1 MAKITTTNQ
10 MKNMMMP
17 GIAYPAT
24 VLALATG
31 PSYPA
36 PPDLFGNGRQSATA
50 ELAQVLER
58 AGLPPDV
65 IDEVLGQL
73 PDPVDF
79 RRDAAVLD
87 RYGLSRTRVTDLLGG
102 SP

>member
-1 MAKITTTNQ
+1 MPKLGTMNGAIT
-10 MKNMMMP
+10 MP
-17 GIAYPAT
+17 K
-24 VLALATG
+24 
-31 PSYPA
+31 
-36 PPDLFGNGRQSATA
+36 A

-65 IDEVLGQL
+65 IDEVLGEL

>member
-36 PPDLFGNGRQSATA
+36 
-50 ELAQVLER
+50 R
-58 AGLPPDV
+58 AGL
-65 IDEVLGQL
+65 
-73 PDPVDF
+73 F
-79 RRDAAVLD
+79 RQVR
-87 RYGLSRTRVTDLLGG
+87 
-102 SP
+102 